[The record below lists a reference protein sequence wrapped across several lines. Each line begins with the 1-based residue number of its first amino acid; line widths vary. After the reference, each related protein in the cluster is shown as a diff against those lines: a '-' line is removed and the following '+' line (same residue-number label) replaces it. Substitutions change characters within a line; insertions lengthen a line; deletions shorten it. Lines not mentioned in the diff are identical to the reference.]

1 MPNPSSSSSNSDDRS
16 SSPIASVASETMDRG
31 RSRVRRCS
39 NQHNEQHNMKKRG
52 YHTFM
57 SSFGKTFHVE
67 KRWKLVREMGSGAY
81 GVVVS
86 AADEISHETVAIKLV
101 TRVFEKVQLAKR
113 ALREITLLRHF
124 ANHENITGLI
134 DVDAI
139 SPDFQEI
146 YIFME
151 PMEADLHQIIK
162 SGQTLSN
169 EHVQYFL
176 YQILRGMKYIHSAS
190 VIHRD
195 LKPGN
200 LLVNSDCELKIC
212 DFGLSR
218 GFDAIPDEHT
228 SGYLTEYVATR
239 WYRAPEIMLA
249 FRGYTTA
256 IDVWSIGCIFA
267 ELLLGRPLFKGKD
280 YVDQLNKILDVLGTP
295 DDNVIHRIG
304 SEKAQT
310 YIRSLPFKPAIP
322 LSKLLPVADIQ
333 ALDLLKKMIAFD
345 PSCRITNPDE
355 PDCPTMFE
363 RWRDI
368 EKLQTLDEFREALWK
383 EIEDYR
389 MEVRGMKTETTPF
402 PSVAEKDRVQTSP
415 SLSPVQSTI
424 TAPET
429 FHATE
434 PTDPVVTYARRSS
447 TIPPG
452 RQSTSPIASTVQHP
466 PPATVD
472 GLPTAC
478 NGIEFPSG
486 ETYVVPARSRAASTA
501 GGDITVRK
509 LLRTLSTVSIHESV
523 EGLPGALADPE
534 ADAPTS
540 EMPIEFAGKRGQD
553 TGRGGQ

>member
-1 MPNPSSSSSNSDDRS
+1 
-16 SSPIASVASETMDRG
+16 
-31 RSRVRRCS
+31 
-39 NQHNEQHNMKKRG
+39 
-52 YHTFM
+52 
-57 SSFGKTFHVE
+57 
-67 KRWKLVREMGSGAY
+67 MGSGAY

-86 AADEISHETVAIKLV
+86 AADEISGETVAIKLV

-162 SGQTLSN
+162 SGQTLTN

-218 GFDAIPDEHT
+218 GFDAVPDEHT
-228 SGYLTEYVATR
+228 SGHLTEYVATR

-280 YVDQLNKILDVLGTP
+280 YVDQVNKILDVLGTP
-295 DDNVIHRIG
+295 EESIIHRIG
-304 SEKAQT
+304 SDKAQA
-310 YIRSLPFKPAIP
+310 YIRSLPVKSGVP
-322 LSKLLPVADIQ
+322 LRKLLPTADVQ
-333 ALDLLKKMIAFD
+333 ALDLLEKMITFD
-345 PSCRITNPDE
+345 PTSRIAVPDALAHPWLASYHEETDE
-355 PDCPTMFE
+355 PECPTKFE

-368 EKLQTLDEFREALWK
+368 EKLETLEEFREALWK

-389 MEVRGMKTETTPF
+389 MDVRGIKPEAASSPRVVEEGQLPVS
-402 PSVAEKDRVQTSP
+402 PSRSPGQSITSP
-415 SLSPVQSTI
+415 TRETNSKSLDASLPRVNSPEQEREAVDTLVPPTTASEFLRST
-424 TAPET
+424 T
-429 FHATE
+429 

-447 TIPPG
+447 ILQPA
-452 RQSTSPIASTVQHP
+452 RQSSTSAYNSPLASTIQHALP
-466 PPATVD
+466 TVFD
-472 GLPTAC
+472 GLPTTSSHGVA
-478 NGIEFPSG
+478 FPS
-486 ETYVVPARSRAASTA
+486 ETYVLPARSRAASTA
-501 GGDITVRK
+501 GGDVSLRK

-523 EGLPGALADPE
+523 EGLPCGLAGVAPIGQFITDQESE
-534 ADAPTS
+534 ADAPPS
-540 EMPIEFAGKRGQD
+540 EIPIEFAGKG
-553 TGRGGQ
+553 GRGVYGDSGL